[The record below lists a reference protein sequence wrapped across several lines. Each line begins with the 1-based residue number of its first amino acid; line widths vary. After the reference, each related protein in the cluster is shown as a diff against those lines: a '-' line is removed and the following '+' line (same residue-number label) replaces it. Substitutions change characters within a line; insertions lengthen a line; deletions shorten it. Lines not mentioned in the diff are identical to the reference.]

1 MWPFK
6 RNKGDF
12 PKPEWPPIQNLDS
25 VDVVGKRHDGTVELV
40 IVASQPLDNSA
51 RTLDCISKKVDTYLE
66 TIGIDA
72 FQTEMGYP
80 PREKT
85 VIILVCEHPIHPE
98 AIRVIEEC
106 KGKAAGNGIR
116 LELRKSMG

>member
-6 RNKGDF
+6 RNKRDF

-40 IVASQPLDNSA
+40 IVASQPLDDA
-51 RTLDCISKKVDTYLE
+51 PETLDSIRKKVETYLE
-66 TIGIDA
+66 TIGIKA
-72 FQTEMGYP
+72 FQAEMGHP

-85 VIILVCEHPIHPE
+85 VIILVCEHPIHSR
-98 AIRVIEEC
+98 AMGVIEEC
-106 KGKAAGNGIR
+106 KVTASDQRIR
-116 LELRKSMG
+116 LELRKTMG